1 MTHVTRDM
9 THVTPFVS
17 THLPLDPVVVDR
29 YIADLNIEVASFD
42 DDALLPCPL
51 FVLASGVEGGA
62 GMNAP
67 LASPPPGPLSEEV
80 GGRGWGAGG
89 VRRKRENGEGVWE
102 R

>member
-42 DDALLPCPL
+42 DDALLP
-51 FVLASGVEGGA
+51 
-62 GMNAP
+62 
-67 LASPPPGPLSEEV
+67 
-80 GGRGWGAGG
+80 
-89 VRRKRENGEGVWE
+89 
-102 R
+102 